1 MSISFDPHRSI
12 VLFAS
17 EAEALNVPIDVG
29 STPHCLPLRI
39 DLDGSGEIVRLGDRR
54 QLMEGGFKSYKNNNN
69 NNNNNNN
76 RDVVNN
82 NNYRRS
88 SGSNN
93 NQNEMIFNSN
103 NKNNNTDN
111 INDTIPADSMSCL
124 LLPCNVEI
132 RSYLLD
138 ANAEISSKQL
148 ISRCVPIHVSKTT
161 YDPNADLVLN
171 DLHSIPTVIDAIDKG
186 MIYD

>member
-54 QLMEGGFKSYKNNNN
+54 QLMEGGFKSYNNNK
-69 NNNNNNN
+69 NNN

-82 NNYRRS
+82 NNYS
-88 SGSNN
+88 SGNN
-93 NQNEMIFNSN
+93 NLNDMIINS
-103 NKNNNTDN
+103 NKNNSID
-111 INDTIPADSMSCL
+111 IIPDDYMSCL

-138 ANAEISSKQL
+138 ANAETSSKQL
-148 ISRCVPIHVSKTT
+148 ISRCLPIHVSKTT

-171 DLHSIPTVIDAIDKG
+171 DLHSIPAVIDAIDKG